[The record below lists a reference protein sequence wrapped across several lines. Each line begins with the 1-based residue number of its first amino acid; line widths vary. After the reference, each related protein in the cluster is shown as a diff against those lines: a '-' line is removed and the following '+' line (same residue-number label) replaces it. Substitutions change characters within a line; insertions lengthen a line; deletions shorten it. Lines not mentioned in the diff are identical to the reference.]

1 MLRGDGMKEKNFQK
15 YPKWLKDEAHREY
28 VLRAME
34 RIWNHKARVVINN
47 ERLFM
52 IDWQGKNSVTVD
64 EMHYILDKERGV
76 FTLYGD
82 WGEAVAYFSHRV
94 EVEDLLSYLR
104 MCSCNYFVQKIV
116 AGNPYVIDTELG
128 TQDIEE
134 EMKEII
140 KSYEQEGVD
149 AEEAYEDMR
158 TMIELY
164 KEFGDEVYGT
174 NSLFLDLWDK
184 YFTERDY
191 EIGKRVSNKVY
202 LWVLGFFIACEDAGL
217 LD

>member
-1 MLRGDGMKEKNFQK
+1 MSRGDGMKDRNFQK
-15 YPKWLKDEAHREY
+15 YPKWIKDEKY
-28 VLRAME
+28 VERAIE
-34 RIWNHKARVVINN
+34 KFSNHKTRVVLNN

-52 IDWQGKNSVTVD
+52 LDWQGKNSVTVD

-94 EVEDLLSYLR
+94 EVEDLLFYLYT
-104 MCSCNYFVQKIV
+104 CSCNYFVEKIV
-116 AGNPYVIDTELG
+116 AGNPYVIDSELG
-128 TQDIEE
+128 AQDIKK

-140 KSYEQEGVD
+140 ESYEQEGVD
-149 AEEAYEDMR
+149 TEEAREDMR

-174 NSLFLDLWDK
+174 NSLFWDLWDK
-184 YFTERDY
+184 YFVERDY

-202 LWVLGFFIACEDAGL
+202 LWVLGFFVACEDAGL
-217 LD
+217 LDLR